1 MKSILLPADT
11 FIVVNKTILTEFD
24 RRILINLYQPIIGA
38 NSISLYL
45 SLWAFLDKNELFSIE
60 LNHHQLMTMTQF
72 SLDDIIAS
80 REKLEG
86 IGLIKT
92 YYKKDNINNYV
103 YELYSPLSPYEFF
116 NNPILSTTLLSN
128 IGKQWYDN
136 LISIYKIPS
145 YNISEYEN
153 ISLSFNEVYSKSIS
167 DSEKIIDDM
176 IGTNRLKIKLDNT
189 SNINEILSLIPDD
202 ILPVRKITKE
212 VKDNILKFKYIYNFT
227 NEQMQEVIINSI
239 DETKKIN
246 MGLLKNN
253 CENFYKFENGGKL
266 PTLIYKNQP
275 EYLRKNVT
283 DTSLKSKLIYQFEN
297 ISPYEY
303 LTNKNGGIK
312 PLSSD
317 LKIVSYLLVDLKMMP
332 GVVNVLLDY
341 VLKINNNKL
350 NKNFIESIA
359 SQWIKNNIK
368 TVEDAMKIAEKEYK
382 SRKKIG
388 EVRGVSVKESI
399 KPQWLDKDINST
411 PATVDEQKMI
421 EELLSEFK

>member
-45 SLWAFLDKNELFSIE
+45 SLWAFLDKNELFSLE

-202 ILPVRKITKE
+202 ILPVRKITNE

>member
-45 SLWAFLDKNELFSIE
+45 SLWAFLDKNELFSLE

-167 DSEKIIDDM
+167 DSEKIIYDM

-202 ILPVRKITKE
+202 ILPVRKITNE

>member
-1 MKSILLPADT
+1 MKAILLPADT

-45 SLWAFLDKNELFSIE
+45 SLWAFLDKNELFSLE

-103 YELYSPLSPYEFF
+103 YELYSPLTPYEFF
-116 NNPILSTTLLSN
+116 NNPILSITLLSN

-153 ISLSFNEVYSKSIS
+153 ISLSFNEVYSKSVS

-189 SNINEILSLIPDD
+189 SNINEILSLIPED

-275 EYLRKNVT
+275 EYLRKNIT
-283 DTSLKSKLIYQFEN
+283 DTSLKSRLIYQFEN

-368 TVEDAMKIAEKEYK
+368 TVDEAMKIAEKEYK

>member
-45 SLWAFLDKNELFSIE
+45 SLWAFLDKNELFSLE

-275 EYLRKNVT
+275 EYLRKNAT

-388 EVRGVSVKESI
+388 EVRGASVKESI

>member
-45 SLWAFLDKNELFSIE
+45 SLWAFLDKNELFSLE

>member
-45 SLWAFLDKNELFSIE
+45 SLWAFLDKNELFSLE

-189 SNINEILSLIPDD
+189 SNINEILSLIPED

-388 EVRGVSVKESI
+388 EVRGASVKESI

>member
-45 SLWAFLDKNELFSIE
+45 SLWAFLDKNELFSLE

-189 SNINEILSLIPDD
+189 SNINEILSLIPED

>member
-45 SLWAFLDKNELFSIE
+45 SLWAFLDKNELFSLE

-103 YELYSPLSPYEFF
+103 YELYSPLTPYEFF

-153 ISLSFNEVYSKSIS
+153 ISLSFNEVYSKSVS

-189 SNINEILSLIPDD
+189 SNINEILSLIPED

-275 EYLRKNVT
+275 EYLRKNIT

-382 SRKKIG
+382 SRKKID

>member
-45 SLWAFLDKNELFSIE
+45 SLWAFLDKNELFSLE

-388 EVRGVSVKESI
+388 EVRGASVKESI